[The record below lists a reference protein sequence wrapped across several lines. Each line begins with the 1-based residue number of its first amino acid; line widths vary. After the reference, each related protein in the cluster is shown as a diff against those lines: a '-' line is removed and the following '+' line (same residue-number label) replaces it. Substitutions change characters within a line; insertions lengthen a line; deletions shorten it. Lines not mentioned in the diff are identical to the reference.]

1 MADLLGF
8 TTISIV
14 SLITLIVARR
24 WPEISKI
31 LIVAL
36 IIRVFILLIGHY
48 VIPLPG
54 SAADALEFEKKAW
67 ELGQNGFFDLL
78 GNFDFGPFIFFSWLQ
93 AILYSLFGR
102 SILMGQSISL
112 LFGIGT
118 IFFAWKLASIL
129 WDGRV
134 AKKVGWTITL
144 FPSIILYSVSFLR
157 EAYISFF
164 LLLAL
169 YGMVSWIKNDDYK
182 SITLSLIA
190 FAVAVLFHGPMIIGA
205 IILMIFIFTI
215 YLKKLFKS
223 LINLHINLKNL
234 TIFLLCITIIGLYVS
249 NKISI
254 PYLGTF
260 ENSISIDFLFEK
272 MINASKGD
280 ASWPE
285 WTIAKS
291 GIEMLYKAP
300 VRSIYFVFSP
310 FPWDITKPAHFL
322 GFLDSLLY
330 YYLVFLILRNL
341 KVIWRDP
348 ALRIILIILLSYI
361 FVFGFGVGNFGT
373 ALRHKS
379 KFASMFILLAAP
391 LIKRLI
397 LKKNVF

>member
-1 MADLLGF
+1 
-8 TTISIV
+8 
-14 SLITLIVARR
+14 
-24 WPEISKI
+24 
-31 LIVAL
+31 
-36 IIRVFILLIGHY
+36 
-48 VIPLPG
+48 
-54 SAADALEFEKKAW
+54 
-67 ELGQNGFFDLL
+67 
-78 GNFDFGPFIFFSWLQ
+78 
-93 AILYSLFGR
+93 
-102 SILMGQSISL
+102 
-112 LFGIGT
+112 
-118 IFFAWKLASIL
+118 
-129 WDGRV
+129 
-134 AKKVGWTITL
+134 
-144 FPSIILYSVSFLR
+144 
-157 EAYISFF
+157 
-164 LLLAL
+164 
-169 YGMVSWIKNDDYK
+169 MVSWIKNDDYK

-190 FAVAVLFHGPMIIGA
+190 FAVAALFHGPMIIGA